1 MTVLLSS
8 RLEQAELEASF
19 ALAVRLSRRELPR
32 STLPMKWR
40 VRSKP
45 DHLGSGPGDV
55 TLYKLPL
62 WFSAGIVNLGL
73 PQLATI
79 QWLLSPGSGLS
90 LVMELQVFP
99 RSPFGIDRRVSHVR
113 RASGSLFGSCTP
125 CEFKFCK
132 SGLSFPPLSLSL
144 SLWLFSSL
152 LFSSL
157 RCLLIF
163 VFIFLLLI
171 QVFSFSYS
179 PFFSF
184 SLPLSLCI
192 SLSLFLSLSLSAPS
206 LPLLTPSP
214 RSPLKLWSAALYFC
228 I

>member
-1 MTVLLSS
+1 MQTCAYTYFAYQGLTSSMTVLLSS

-79 QWLLSPGSGLS
+79 QNSRFFQEAPSSLIGGCFMLEGHPDHLSEVAHPVNSNFVNPGSR
-90 LVMELQVFP
+90 F
-99 RSPFGIDRRVSHVR
+99 R
-113 RASGSLFGSCTP
+113 LFLCLYLYGY
-125 CEFKFCK
+125 
-132 SGLSFPPLSLSL
+132 PPL
-144 SLWLFSSL
+144 FFSL
-152 LFSSL
+152 LFAVS
-157 RCLLIF
+157 
-163 VFIFLLLI
+163 
-171 QVFSFSYS
+171 
-179 PFFSF
+179 
-184 SLPLSLCI
+184 
-192 SLSLFLSLSLSAPS
+192 
-206 LPLLTPSP
+206 
-214 RSPLKLWSAALYFC
+214 
-228 I
+228 